1 MCQAYCSF
9 PDAISH
15 LRCEDRQDG
24 AELRNL
30 AGDQRGAPRRQGTEE
45 APPLR
50 RQVGLKAG
58 ESAWGGLGEKRA
70 NAGQVVMGGRTDG
83 RTPGWMGWG
92 GREGR
97 MTQTDFVPSTY

>member
-1 MCQAYCSF
+1 MCQAYCLF

-58 ESAWGGLGEKRA
+58 ESAWGGSAKS
-70 NAGQVVMGGRTDG
+70 GRTRG
-83 RTPGWMGWG
+83 RW
-92 GREGR
+92 
-97 MTQTDFVPSTY
+97 